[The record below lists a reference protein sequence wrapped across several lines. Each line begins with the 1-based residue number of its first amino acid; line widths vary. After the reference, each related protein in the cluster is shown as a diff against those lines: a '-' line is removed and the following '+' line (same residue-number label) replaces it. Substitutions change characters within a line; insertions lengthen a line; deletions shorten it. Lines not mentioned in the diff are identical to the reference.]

1 MTFDII
7 ATFSKDCLDVLNYT
21 SESTSIASQRSR
33 RPKKHA
39 PSWRRLDLFQLNNFL
54 KCSVCVN
61 LPNGGFIQKNTR
73 SDSPK
78 WALGP
83 LEAPAM
89 EVVFP
94 LW

>member
-1 MTFDII
+1 MSI
-7 ATFSKDCLDVLNYT
+7 ATFSKDGLDVLHYT
-21 SESTSIASQRSR
+21 FGSTSKGHEAQKNTRHH
-33 RPKKHA
+33 KEGWK
-39 PSWRRLDLFQLNNFL
+39 LFQLNNFL
-54 KCSVCVN
+54 KCSVCVY